1 MLVRRRALRVS
12 ADGFSRA
19 MSRGDEQQDAKKT
32 SSFVGGSRNSDPMG
46 GGFRIGCLRGVTM
59 HIKEK
64 AADRCK
70 RPAAQ
75 NQTLSNESRWQ
86 GYSTQFVLRDQ
97 EATCIERNSQR

>member
-1 MLVRRRALRVS
+1 
-12 ADGFSRA
+12 
-19 MSRGDEQQDAKKT
+19 
-32 SSFVGGSRNSDPMG
+32 
-46 GGFRIGCLRGVTM
+46 M